1 MEKLLFTSESVT
13 EGHPDKIC
21 DQISDAILDAM
32 LEQDPMSRV
41 ACETCTTTGL
51 VMVMGEITSN
61 AKVDIQNIVKLFP
74 GISAA
79 PSIKP
84 IRQFICYGKRLW
96 LFHHSIYIDQP
107 HKKLMNIVLRRPDV
121 PSLSYP
127 VQIFFRNRAYPFSA
141 VIFLAKLQF
150 FQNDFCFC
158 F

>member
-61 AKVDIQNIVKLFP
+61 AKVDIALMLTHVQLWWHLTNSLQILPWVLIRPLKP
-74 GISAA
+74 K
-79 PSIKP
+79 SIP
-84 IRQFICYGKRLW
+84 CL
-96 LFHHSIYIDQP
+96 
-107 HKKLMNIVLRRPDV
+107 KKKSQLSVLVTRV
-121 PSLSYP
+121 
-127 VQIFFRNRAYPFSA
+127 
-141 VIFLAKLQF
+141 
-150 FQNDFCFC
+150 
-158 F
+158 

>member
-61 AKVDIQNIVKLFP
+61 AKVDIQNIVRDTVNATSFVSLFL
-74 GISAA
+74 
-79 PSIKP
+79 
-84 IRQFICYGKRLW
+84 IRQ
-96 LFHHSIYIDQP
+96 
-107 HKKLMNIVLRRPDV
+107 
-121 PSLSYP
+121 
-127 VQIFFRNRAYPFSA
+127 SA
-141 VIFLAKLQF
+141 
-150 FQNDFCFC
+150 
-158 F
+158 